1 VKGILL
7 VTWKEFI
14 HIARDRIGLFVMVAF
29 PAITLM
35 LYGYALNFDVK
46 NVRLGVCDLDKTKES
61 RAFVRSFLAHDYFV
75 LVEDLQS
82 AEEVEKA
89 LSQGEIAVG
98 IVIPK
103 DFGRAVQTGKE
114 IAVQALIDGAN
125 AQSANTVLGYIKGFT
140 LNFVAR
146 KIQEKLEATGLRIGQ
161 GGMDL
166 RMLMYYNPTLETA
179 RFLVPGLMGIV
190 LTVMAVVATALSLVR
205 EKERGTMTM
214 LKMLPF
220 RAYQIVIGKT
230 LPYLLFSLFAA
241 GLVLVASKVL
251 FGVEVKGSLLL
262 LFSMLLVYLF
272 GALALG
278 VFISSLTESAQVAF
292 TIGVTMT
299 MLPSF
304 ILSGF
309 VFPLES
315 MPWAVRAVSYI
326 VPARYIIAIIRA
338 IMLKGEGLQTFMF
351 EFLWLVGFAIAM
363 TLFASIRVRKTL
375 AG

>member
-1 VKGILL
+1 VKGIFLIM
-7 VTWKEFI
+7 WKEFI
-14 HIARDRIGLFVMVAF
+14 HIARDRVGLFIMVAF

-61 RAFVRSFLAHDYFV
+61 RAFIKSFLTHEYFV
-75 LVEDLQS
+75 LVKELQS
-82 AEEVEKA
+82 AKDIEDA
-89 LSQGEIAVG
+89 LSHGEIAVG

-114 IAVQALIDGAN
+114 IAFQALIDGAN
-125 AQSANTVLGYIKGFT
+125 AQSASTVLGYIKGFT
-140 LNFVAR
+140 LHYVAR
-146 KIQEKLEATGLRIGQ
+146 RIQEKVEAAGLRIGQ
-161 GGMDL
+161 GGLDL

-220 RAYQIVIGKT
+220 RSYQIVIGKT

-241 GLVLVASKVL
+241 SLVLVASKIL
-251 FGVEVKGSLLL
+251 FGVEVKGSIIL
-262 LFSMLLVYLF
+262 LFAMLLVYLF
-272 GALALG
+272 GALGLG

-292 TIGVTMT
+292 TIGVTLT

-338 IMLKGEGLQTFMF
+338 IILKGEGLQTFIF
-351 EFLWLVGFAIAM
+351 EFLWLVGFALAM
-363 TLFASIRVRKTL
+363 TFFASLRVRKTL

>member
-1 VKGILL
+1 
-7 VTWKEFI
+7 
-14 HIARDRIGLFVMVAF
+14 
-29 PAITLM
+29 
-35 LYGYALNFDVK
+35 
-46 NVRLGVCDLDKTKES
+46 
-61 RAFVRSFLAHDYFV
+61 
-75 LVEDLQS
+75 
-82 AEEVEKA
+82 
-89 LSQGEIAVG
+89 
-98 IVIPK
+98 
-103 DFGRAVQTGKE
+103 
-114 IAVQALIDGAN
+114 
-125 AQSANTVLGYIKGFT
+125 
-140 LNFVAR
+140 
-146 KIQEKLEATGLRIGQ
+146 
-161 GGMDL
+161 MDL